1 MMMYNLEE
9 KLTHSIMSRVVR
21 VKRRRDQRSGKAEMT
36 IAQIQFCIVLFQSK
50 YLNNMKKVNVFFKT
64 YTEKREKR
72 WMAYDRAMSQVNKK
86 VDINMAQGKL
96 G

>member
-1 MMMYNLEE
+1 
-9 KLTHSIMSRVVR
+9 
-21 VKRRRDQRSGKAEMT
+21 
-36 IAQIQFCIVLFQSK
+36 
-50 YLNNMKKVNVFFKT
+50 MKKFNVFFKT
-64 YTEKREKR
+64 YTWKREKR

>member
-1 MMMYNLEE
+1 
-9 KLTHSIMSRVVR
+9 
-21 VKRRRDQRSGKAEMT
+21 
-36 IAQIQFCIVLFQSK
+36 
-50 YLNNMKKVNVFFKT
+50 MKKVNVFFKT

-96 G
+96 GWSQRGGCLKQILEEENKFLR